1 MSPPLGSLR
10 LERISLTSA
19 FFVLAYVLIFF
30 AFSRVGLVD
39 GRNVLAIAGAS
50 AGAWG
55 LLHVTRSPRAFVH
68 VARRVGS
75 RRAFR
80 LGRWPAPGRK
90 HRGGVDTP
98 VAAPGAWIPVSLVPF
113 RDGTTGHYPHIIERA
128 KPGTI
133 GVDHCRPGMCSATSG
148 PVAERPAYTRRE
160 IDYPAI
166 VPSLA
171 VTGCGRAADRLF

>member
-90 HRGGVDTP
+90 HRGGSIPLSPRRAPGYPYRWCRFATARPATTRTLSSAPSLGQSGLTTADPGCAVQPAVRLQNGQHTP
-98 VAAPGAWIPVSLVPF
+98 VVKS
-113 RDGTTGHYPHIIERA
+113 IILR
-128 KPGTI
+128 
-133 GVDHCRPGMCSATSG
+133 S
-148 PVAERPAYTRRE
+148 
-160 IDYPAI
+160 YPAW
-166 VPSLA
+166 
-171 VTGCGRAADRLF
+171 R